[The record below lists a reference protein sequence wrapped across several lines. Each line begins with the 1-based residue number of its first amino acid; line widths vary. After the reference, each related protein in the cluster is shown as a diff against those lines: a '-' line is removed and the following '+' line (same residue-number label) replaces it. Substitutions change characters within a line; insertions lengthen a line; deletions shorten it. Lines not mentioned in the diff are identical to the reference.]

1 VSQESAE
8 ASWTSDYVVAS
19 CRKRDVAAGSCGSPF
34 VHLPFPIS
42 TLWPPENGKRNARGR
57 RSLYVKEMTE
67 AASAAESSSIVSA
80 APDCISGIWTQDPGE
95 HP

>member
-57 RSLYVKEMTE
+57 SPYVKEMTE